1 MEEHADA
8 LRAAFAE
15 VELPPDFRIVVGG
28 AAACPVLAGDLGV
41 QYADHDLPKAV
52 RELTRLAS

>member
-8 LRAAFAE
+8 LRRAFAE
-15 VELPPDFRIVVGG
+15 VELPDDFRVVVGG

-41 QYADHDLPKAV
+41 EYADGDLPKAV
-52 RELTRLAS
+52 RNLHQLAV